1 MMEPLTILVVDD
13 EAAQRELLG
22 GFLAKQGWS
31 VELAAGG
38 TEALAILHRTAVDL
52 VLADYKMPD
61 LSGID
66 LLKATKQLNPEIAV
80 ILITAYG
87 SIASAVE
94 AMKAGAYD
102 YLAKPIELDELVH
115 LIDRIAER
123 QRLLAEVRELR
134 TQLRERFRFGG
145 IIGESGAMQDVLSLV
160 ARVAPTPATVLIR
173 GESGTGKELIAKA
186 IHYNSPRRDKRFL
199 KVNMAALPET
209 LLESELFGHEKGA
222 FTGATERR
230 IGRFEAAHGGTLF
243 LDEIGDLPAPLQVKL
258 LRVLQ
263 EREIERLGSH
273 QPIPVDIRILAATNQ
288 DLERAVR
295 ERHFRED
302 LYYRLNVFPIVLP
315 PLRTRREDLPLL
327 IECVLHTFSARLGK
341 PVTAVSREA
350 MEALLRYDYPGN
362 VRELENILERAIILA
377 RHAAVY
383 VEDLPLHLRDNTP
396 EARGAPQTQQASLSE
411 VVHAIERQMILRAL
425 ERHSGV
431 QTRAAAELGISE
443 RVLRYKLHKHGLR
456 AWLTEEGAQSDAQC
470 ATPLPPTPRI
480 S

>member
-1 MMEPLTILVVDD
+1 MEPLTILVVDD

-22 GFLAKQGWS
+22 GFLAKRGWS
-31 VELAAGG
+31 VELAASG

-52 VLADYKMPD
+52 VLADYKMPA

-66 LLKATKQLNPEIAV
+66 LLKATKQLHPEIAV

-102 YLAKPIELDELVH
+102 YLTKPIELDELVH

-134 TQLRERFRFGG
+134 TQLRDRYRFEG
-145 IIGESGAMQDVLSLV
+145 IIGESGAMQAVLSLV

-173 GESGTGKELIAKA
+173 GESGTGKELIAQA
-186 IHYNSPRRDKRFL
+186 LHYNSPRRDKRFL
-199 KVNMAALPET
+199 KVHMAALPET

-288 DLERAVR
+288 DLERAVQ
-295 ERHFRED
+295 ERRFRED

-327 IECVLHTFSARLGK
+327 IEFVLHKFSTRLGK
-341 PVTAVSREA
+341 PVAAVSREA

-362 VRELENILERAIILA
+362 VRELENILERAMILA
-377 RHAAVY
+377 RHDAVY
-383 VEDLPLHLRDNTP
+383 VEDLPLHLRENTP
-396 EARGAPQTQQASLSE
+396 EAKGTPPTQQASLSE
-411 VVHAIERQMILRAL
+411 VVHAVERQMILRAL
-425 ERHSGV
+425 ERHGGV
-431 QTRAAAELGISE
+431 QTRAAAELISE
-443 RVLRYKLHKHGLR
+443 RVLRYKLHKYGLR
-456 AWLTEEGAQSDAQC
+456 AWLTEEVAQSD
-470 ATPLPPTPRI
+470 
-480 S
+480 

>member
-1 MMEPLTILVVDD
+1 
-13 EAAQRELLG
+13 
-22 GFLAKQGWS
+22 
-31 VELAAGG
+31 
-38 TEALAILHRTAVDL
+38 
-52 VLADYKMPD
+52 

-66 LLKATKQLNPEIAV
+66 LLKATKQLHPEIAV

-102 YLAKPIELDELVH
+102 YLTKPIELDELVH

-134 TQLRERFRFGG
+134 TQLRDRYRFEG
-145 IIGESGAMQDVLSLV
+145 IIGESGAMQAVLSLV

-173 GESGTGKELIAKA
+173 GESGTGKELIAQA
-186 IHYNSPRRDKRFL
+186 LHYNSPRRDKRFL
-199 KVNMAALPET
+199 KVHMAALPET

-288 DLERAVR
+288 DLERAVQ
-295 ERHFRED
+295 ERRFRED

-327 IECVLHTFSARLGK
+327 IEFVLHKFSTRLGK
-341 PVTAVSREA
+341 PVAAVSREA

-362 VRELENILERAIILA
+362 VRELENILERAMILA
-377 RHAAVY
+377 RHDAVY
-383 VEDLPLHLRDNTP
+383 VEDLPLHLRENTP
-396 EARGAPQTQQASLSE
+396 EAKGTPPTQQASLSE
-411 VVHAIERQMILRAL
+411 VVHAVERQMILRAL
-425 ERHSGV
+425 ERHGGV

-443 RVLRYKLHKHGLR
+443 RVLRYKLHKYGLR
-456 AWLTEEGAQSDAQC
+456 AWLTEEVAQSD
-470 ATPLPPTPRI
+470 
-480 S
+480 